1 MYVAYNTGKKPGG
14 SHASRYL
21 NYTQLN
27 PTLVNMVI
35 MTDTSFWSDMTT
47 LLSTDYKLAML
58 CNTFI
63 YVMYMYCIFW

>member
-35 MTDTSFWSDMTT
+35 MTDTSF
-47 LLSTDYKLAML
+47 
-58 CNTFI
+58 
-63 YVMYMYCIFW
+63 